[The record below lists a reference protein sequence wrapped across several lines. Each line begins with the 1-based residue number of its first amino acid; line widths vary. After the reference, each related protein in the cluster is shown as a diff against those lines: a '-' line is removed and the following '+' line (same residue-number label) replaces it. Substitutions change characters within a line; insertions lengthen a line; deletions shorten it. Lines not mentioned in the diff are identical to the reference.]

1 MSASVGVC
9 VVYVNV
15 YKSYAYNVDVY
26 NAPAVDIGLVD
37 RTIEFLFFRDGLMS
51 LQERFVQNLRRYRLS
66 LGCSQEELG
75 NRLGSDRTVISR
87 YERTSSRMTLERADA
102 LARGLDIDVRVLL
115 DTPSDEEI
123 IRVQPGKPVSS
134 ETVGEKVQ
142 QLRKAEGITQ
152 KDLGN
157 RTGMDRNRISQIEA
171 SSGKVAALQLSTLE
185 RLAVA
190 FGIKPTELF

>member
-1 MSASVGVC
+1 
-9 VVYVNV
+9 
-15 YKSYAYNVDVY
+15 
-26 NAPAVDIGLVD
+26 
-37 RTIEFLFFRDGLMS
+37 MS

-87 YERTSSRMTLERADA
+87 LERTSSRMTLERADA
-102 LARGLDIDVRVLL
+102 LARALDIDVRILF
-115 DTPSDEEI
+115 DTPIGNEI

-152 KDLGN
+152 KDLGD
-157 RTGMDRNRISQIEA
+157 RTGLDRNRISQIEA

-185 RLAVA
+185 KLAAA